1 MIFISCFILLSF
13 IRETVTDSSKDVE
26 LQTEAVLQE
35 DLDTQKAEYT
45 PDVNV
50 N

>member
-1 MIFISCFILLSF
+1 MILSCLILLSF
-13 IRETVTDSSKDVE
+13 IRETVTDSSKDIE

-35 DLDTQKAEYT
+35 DLDTQKAEYA
-45 PDVNV
+45 PEVNV